1 MKKEKQ
7 KYGCT
12 WVNPSLSS
20 AIWTTSIARRRGC
33 EEELRPRCPSCSR
46 CLRQSQSEMALEWGI
61 VNKENWKSLIFEGK
75 VLSLRYFTFFCKK
88 VNKQITWIS
97 RFDLAL
103 LSHECI
109 KLREKKVFLILHQ
122 GSGCRVHLL
131 CPLWWQTE
139 IDLYIWVYFY
149 ILDHKSICL
158 KDNVVG
164 WL

>member
-1 MKKEKQ
+1 MRVISKWVASTVQIQGCDVKKEKQ
-7 KYGCT
+7 KNGCI

-109 KLREKKVFLILHQ
+109 NLREKKVFLILHQ
-122 GSGCRVHLL
+122 GSGCQVHLL

-139 IDLYIWVYFY
+139 IDLYI
-149 ILDHKSICL
+149 
-158 KDNVVG
+158 
-164 WL
+164 